1 MVVNVNIVPTGPHT
15 KNLIKNLEKMYK
27 LDLHGYK
34 IDKTT
39 EVVDSFIYEH
49 LIFGSKQ
56 LEIITGDSRVVRGV
70 VQEVVENYGLECKP
84 HVYNPNVLTI
94 DL

>member
-1 MVVNVNIVPTGPHT
+1 
-15 KNLIKNLEKMYK
+15 MYK

-39 EVVDSFIYEH
+39 DVIDSFIYEH
-49 LIFGSKQ
+49 IQFGSKQ
-56 LEIITGDSRVVRGV
+56 LEIITGDSKVVKSV
-70 VQEVVENYGLECKP
+70 VKEVVENYGLKCKP

-94 DL
+94 TL